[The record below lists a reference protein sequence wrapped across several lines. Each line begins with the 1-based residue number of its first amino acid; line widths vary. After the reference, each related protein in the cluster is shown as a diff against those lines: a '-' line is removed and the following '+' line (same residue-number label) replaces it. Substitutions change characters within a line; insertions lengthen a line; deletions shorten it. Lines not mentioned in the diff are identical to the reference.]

1 MTQERKEI
9 QEKIMSHR
17 ESEER
22 IQEKVRSF
30 TWKEMQAAKARLEW
44 NELGKEKL
52 RGLSKKA
59 MGIRAGMM
67 IPGEEGRILLTQECV
82 DGCCEQPDGC
92 TKYMDAADSYLHRD
106 DQRRIR
112 NQLGERNSRKASYG
126 GGELGN
132 RVESWIWNSKYRD
145 PSMGNI
151 AKHFPH
157 ALTGEQYWMNKKG
170 KRAEAIHYNLNNPNG
185 KAVEIFFGM
194 FAKLTELALEITGET
209 TDSGSVFRLSRLNN
223 QLLTNIMVCGAQ
235 GGMGGNRRIFCRR
248 LTEILWLVE
257 RGSNEGGL
265 GTGAQGVQ
273 WREGEGKEEKGSAR
287 VNLLNT
293 IRAGFTSGWERR
305 TSFVRAKLVESI
317 HGRRIPGL
325 TISWG
330 DTGRAL
336 NWEGGTEWIDG
347 LTVEHD
353 YEDQNMI
360 KLDIARG
367 EEDPAAIRVVNEIA
381 SSGDEEGDEDEG
393 EGEED

>member
-1 MTQERKEI
+1 M
-9 QEKIMSHR
+9 
-17 ESEER
+17 
-22 IQEKVRSF
+22 
-30 TWKEMQAAKARLEW
+30 
-44 NELGKEKL
+44 
-52 RGLSKKA
+52 
-59 MGIRAGMM
+59 
-67 IPGEEGRILLTQECV
+67 
-82 DGCCEQPDGC
+82 
-92 TKYMDAADSYLHRD
+92 
-106 DQRRIR
+106 
-112 NQLGERNSRKASYG
+112 
-126 GGELGN
+126 GN

-194 FAKLTELALEITGET
+194 FAKLTELALGITGET